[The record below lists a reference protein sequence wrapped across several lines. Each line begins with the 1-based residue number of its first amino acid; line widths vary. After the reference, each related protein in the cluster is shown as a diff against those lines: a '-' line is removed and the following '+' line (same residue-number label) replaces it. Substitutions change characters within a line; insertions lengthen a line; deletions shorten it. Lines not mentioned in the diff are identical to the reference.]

1 MERTTRHCNFDW
13 SDAIPERGGCNWECE
28 PLHHKGL
35 SANDWPRRWQGR
47 EITPMTTDLAL
58 ASENYESVRREGR
71 GGVVQ
76 TKARSVL
83 VVVKAVM
90 GPFATATLL
99 MQVPMRL

>member
-1 MERTTRHCNFDW
+1 
-13 SDAIPERGGCNWECE
+13 
-28 PLHHKGL
+28 
-35 SANDWPRRWQGR
+35 
-47 EITPMTTDLAL
+47 MTTDLAL